1 MRCDAMRCDAMRCE
15 SVKPSVRKRM
25 RSAGIGSAHI
35 LSEIWSNAE
44 MPSPNLRHANP
55 PCARRIHAN
64 AHLVMLRRA
73 NCNAA
78 PTPCRAVPCRA
89 VAAL

>member
-1 MRCDAMRCDAMRCE
+1 
-15 SVKPSVRKRM
+15 
-25 RSAGIGSAHI
+25 

-55 PCARRIHAN
+55 PCARCIHAN

-78 PTPCRAVPCRA
+78 PTPCRAVPCRCRTVDRLNRIGTA
-89 VAAL
+89 HAAHAIVR